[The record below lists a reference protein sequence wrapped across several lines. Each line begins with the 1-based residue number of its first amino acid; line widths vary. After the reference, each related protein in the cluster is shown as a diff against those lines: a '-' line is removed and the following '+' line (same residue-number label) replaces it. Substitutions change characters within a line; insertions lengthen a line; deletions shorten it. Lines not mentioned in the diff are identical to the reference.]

1 MLIVQVHVHVKKG
14 MTEQFIEA
22 TRMNASKSI
31 YEPGIMRFDIIQEK
45 EDQERFVLVEVYKDS
60 DAPSQHKET
69 EHYSQWRE
77 AVEPMMAEPRKSIK
91 YINIFPDDNGW

>member
-1 MLIVQVHVHVKKG
+1 MLVVQVHVHIKKD

-22 TRMNASKSI
+22 TRKNASKSI

-45 EDQERFVLVEVYKDS
+45 EDKERFILVEVYKDS
-60 DAPSQHKET
+60 DAPAKHKET
-69 EHYSQWRE
+69 EHYGQWRD

-91 YINIFPDDNGW
+91 YVNIFPDDNGW

>member
-22 TRMNASKSI
+22 TKKNASKSI
-31 YEPGIMRFDIIQEK
+31 YEPGIMRFELLKEK
-45 EDQERFVLVEVYKDS
+45 EDQERFILVEVYRDN
-60 DAPSQHKET
+60 DAPAKHKET
-69 EHYSQWRE
+69 EHYDQWRE

-91 YINIFPDDNGW
+91 YINIFPDNNG

>member
-22 TRMNASKSI
+22 TTKNALKSI
-31 YEPGIMRFDIIQEK
+31 QEPGIARFELLKQK
-45 EDQERFVLVEVYKDS
+45 EDQERFILIEVYRDS
-60 DAPSQHKET
+60 NAPEKHKET
-69 EHYSQWRE
+69 EHYDQWRE

>member
-45 EDQERFVLVEVYKDS
+45 EDQERFILIEVYRDS
-60 DAPSQHKET
+60 DAPAKHKET
-69 EHYSQWRE
+69 EHYDQWRE

>member
-22 TRMNASKSI
+22 TTKNTLKSI
-31 YEPGIMRFDIIQEK
+31 QEPGIARFELLKQK
-45 EDQERFVLVEVYKDS
+45 EDQERFILIEVYRDS
-60 DAPSQHKET
+60 NAPEKHKET
-69 EHYSQWRE
+69 EHYDQWRE